1 MQQENL
7 GSCLAARLD
16 IGSVRGSY
24 LNNYKELSNETNCNG
39 NLTHQGLTSN
49 WNHVQS
55 FSGERV
61 MGSTSQVILCVIYLN
76 FSKFI
81 KSQSYLWRPGEYARP
96 CADYKEAWKQS
107 RRKNKHEEDNRFKPP
122 DLNKNQHVPGFILIK
137 EAPPDAAYNPKL
149 SKNRFG
155 IRLLLFDKFSFA
167 NLLCFNEFELGFRYA
182 SGVWRTQQIS
192 PFSITEPIS
201 NNAYQRGLQGE
212 YNLILNF
219 KVNDLVPLTAG
230 KTDLRTNLFQ
240 EGGNDMILDQLT
252 NKENVIMDQLV
263 DEDAP
268 AIPEG
273 PNTCS
278 RSKKLNEADGGILK
292 ISRKQEDCLGCSLI
306 NQDTLTT
313 IQATPPSS

>member
-1 MQQENL
+1 M
-7 GSCLAARLD
+7 D
-16 IGSVRGSY
+16 
-24 LNNYKELSNETNCNG
+24 
-39 NLTHQGLTSN
+39 
-49 WNHVQS
+49 
-55 FSGERV
+55 
-61 MGSTSQVILCVIYLN
+61 STSQVILCVLCLN
-76 FSKFI
+76 FSEFR
-81 KSQSYLWRPGEYARP
+81 KSQSYLWRPGEHAKVIDHVFKNYFSIDYTDIMHLFLSKEP
-96 CADYKEAWKQS
+96 CADYKEAWKHT
-107 RRKNKHEEDNRFKPP
+107 RRKNKHEEDKRFKPP
-122 DLNKNQHVPGFILIK
+122 DLDQHNHENIPCFILIK
-137 EAPPDAAYNPKL
+137 EAPPDAAYNPRP

-167 NLLCFNEFELGFRYA
+167 NLLCLNEFESGFRYA

-192 PFSITEPIS
+192 SFYITEPIS
-201 NNAYQRGLQGE
+201 NNAYQRVLQGE

-219 KVNDLVPLTAG
+219 KVTDLVPLTAG

-240 EGGNDMILDQLT
+240 ERGNHMILDQLT
-252 NKENVIMDQLV
+252 NEENVIMDQLV
-263 DEDAP
+263 DEDAL

-292 ISRKQEDCLGCSLI
+292 MSRKQEDCLGCSLI